1 VEIPRM
7 TKEELKGKLND
18 PATVIID
25 VRRDQ
30 DESSLKIPGAIAHDP
45 DKVEAWAK
53 YYRKDQPLVL
63 Y

>member
-1 VEIPRM
+1 MEIPRM

>member
-1 VEIPRM
+1 M

-30 DESSLKIPGAIAHDP
+30 DESSLKIPGAIAHAP
-45 DKVEAWAK
+45 DKVEAW
-53 YYRKDQPLVL
+53 
-63 Y
+63 